1 MPAAAQFFAAK
12 RVLRGLLGSLGLW
25 VCVGCRTGLLAPDEI
40 TSDDQGDARATPDVV
55 RTDCTDATATL
66 VYVVTSSDE
75 ILSFDPSAAAFRS
88 IGTLRCPAP
97 PGTSPFS
104 MAVDRRGTA
113 YVVFDDGGLYR
124 VSTKTGACTATSFT
138 RRIDGFN
145 RFGMGFATDLGGPS
159 ETLFVASS
167 GDPGGDALASIDVKD
182 FSLKPIDPFVPSLAR
197 AELTG
202 TGDGRLFA
210 FYTPSTG
217 GDAHVAQIDKTNAHV
232 LDDVPLPGVQQ
243 GRGWAFA
250 FWGGDFWLFTDP
262 KSEGASTVTRY
273 RPGDHTIKNVAKYK
287 TLIVGAGVSTCAPE
301 G

>member
-1 MPAAAQFFAAK
+1 MTVAAQFREGQASRA
-12 RVLRGLLGSLGLW
+12 VVVGVMSLAL
-25 VCVGCRTGLLAPDEI
+25 CLGCRTGLLSPDEI
-40 TSDDQGDARATPDVV
+40 TSDDPGDARGVPDVV

-75 ILSFDPSAAAFRS
+75 ILSFDPSAATFRP
-88 IGTLRCPAP
+88 IGTMKCPAP
-97 PGTSPFS
+97 TGTAPFS
-104 MAVDRRGTA
+104 MAVDRRGLA

-124 VSTKTGACTATSFT
+124 VSTKTGACTSTGFP
-138 RRIDGFN
+138 RRTDGFN

-159 ETLFVASS
+159 ETLYVASS
-167 GDPGGDALASIDVKD
+167 GDPSGDALAAIDVKD
-182 FSLKPIDPFVPSLAR
+182 FSLKPIDVFAPSLSR

-210 FYTPSTG
+210 FYTPSAGTN
-217 GDAHVAQIDKTNAHV
+217 AHLAQIDKKTAHV
-232 LDDVPLPGVQQ
+232 LEDVPLPGVQQ

-262 KSEGASTVTRY
+262 RSEGASTVTRY
-273 RPGDHTIKNVAKYK
+273 RPSDRSIKTVARYR

-301 G
+301 S